1 MRRSNVCAVFGLR
14 VLGSGVGMEAGQRVV
29 AFGECMIEL
38 QGEAF
43 GALRQTFGG
52 DTLNTA
58 VYLARCAGPRLQVG
72 YATAVGDDPLSDG
85 LLQRW
90 AHEGLDLGAVRR
102 IAGQLP
108 GLYQIATDSNGERHF
123 SYWRGQSAARA
134 YFDTP
139 DGDTP
144 LERQADSLSVLYF
157 SGISLA
163 ILPAA
168 GRTRLLALARR
179 LRARGARVVFDNNYR
194 PRLWA
199 DAAEAQA
206 AFGQAYALADIA
218 LVTLDDEQL
227 LWGCADAGAQLAQ
240 TLALPCPELVIKRGA
255 AATLLRLG
263 SAPVQEVPTQR
274 VAQVVD
280 TTAAG
285 DSFAG
290 AYLAA
295 RLAGAEAAAAAAAG
309 NALAARVVQHRG
321 ALMLRDAM
329 P

>member
-1 MRRSNVCAVFGLR
+1 
-14 VLGSGVGMEAGQRVV
+14 
-29 AFGECMIEL
+29 MIEL

-43 GALRQTFGG
+43 GAMRQGFGG

-58 VYLARCAGPRLQVG
+58 VYLARCGHRAGLQVG
-72 YATAVGDDPLSDG
+72 YATALGDDPLSEG
-85 LLQRW
+85 LLTRW
-90 AHEGLDLGAVRR
+90 ASENLDLSAVRR
-102 IAGQLP
+102 IPGRLP
-108 GLYQIATDSNGERHF
+108 GLYQIAVDAHGERQF
-123 SYWRGQSAARA
+123 SYWRGHSAAKA

-139 DGDTP
+139 DGETP
-144 LERQADSLSVLYF
+144 LEQQAGQIDALVF

-163 ILPAA
+163 ILPPA
-168 GRTRLLALARR
+168 GRTRLLALAQR

-199 DAAEAQA
+199 AAADAQA
-206 AFGQAYALADIA
+206 AFAQAYELASIA

-227 LWGCADAGAQLAQ
+227 LWGCKDAALQLQ
-240 TLALPCPELVIKRGA
+240 RTLALPCAELVIKRGA
-255 AATLLRLG
+255 APTLLRVE
-263 SAPVQEVPTQR
+263 SAPLQEVPTQP

-295 RLAGAEAAAAAAAG
+295 RLTGATPAAAALAG
-309 NALAARVVQHRG
+309 NQLAAVVIQHRG
-321 ALMLRDAM
+321 ALIPLDAM
-329 P
+329 PVQG